1 MLLARISVVERR
13 IPGGFP
19 QSVGVSA
26 NMLKVQVGGKGGVG
40 TSQHPKPKAL
50 SNTTGSIRY
59 FTRRSWRLR
68 PRKAWG
74 RHLPR

>member
-1 MLLARISVVERR
+1 
-13 IPGGFP
+13 
-19 QSVGVSA
+19 
-26 NMLKVQVGGKGGVG
+26 MLKVQVGGKGGVG

-68 PRKAWG
+68 SSESLGKTFAA
-74 RHLPR
+74 